1 MRELERDLPTTAATL
16 ERGRDRLPAVTLIGP
31 GRVGASLARAAA
43 EAGLQARLAGREDA
57 LEAAG
62 EAKVA
67 LLCVPDAQITP
78 AAEAI
83 APAVPPLRFVGH
95 VSGATSLGALAPCVE
110 RGAAAFSLHPL
121 QTMPDAESDLRGVP
135 CAIAAEDPGAEALAR
150 SLGERLGMRPF
161 AVPEEH
167 RAAYHAAA
175 VIASNFLVALE
186 ESAAELLAE
195 AGVDDARTLLAPLV
209 LRTASN
215 WAERGGEALTGPI
228 ARGDAETVDR
238 HLEAIDEVAPELR
251 ALYEVLAERTV
262 ALAGSREQRA

>member
-1 MRELERDLPTTAATL
+1 MRELERDLPTPAATL
-16 ERGRDRLPAVTLIGP
+16 ERGRDELPAVAIIGP
-31 GRVGASLARAAA
+31 GRVGASLARTAA
-43 EAGLQARLAGREDA
+43 EAGIQARLAGREEA

-62 EAKVA
+62 DAEVA

-95 VSGATSLGALAPCVE
+95 VSGATRLEALAPCAE

-121 QTMPDAESDLRGVP
+121 QTVPDAEGDLRGAP
-135 CAIAAEDPGAEALAR
+135 CAIAGADPDAEALAAA
-150 SLGERLGMRPF
+150 LAERLGMRPF

-186 ESAAELLAE
+186 ESAAALLAKT
-195 AGVDDARTLLAPLV
+195 GVDDARELLAPLV
-209 LRTASN
+209 VRSASN
-215 WAERGGEALTGPI
+215 WAERGEAALTGPI
-228 ARGDAETVDR
+228 ARGDAATIAR
-238 HLEAIDEVAPELR
+238 HLEAIDEFAPELR
-251 ALYEVLAERTV
+251 RLYEALAEPTA
-262 ALAGSREQRA
+262 ALAGRDREPA